1 MVKSTGKCRK
11 NKIAYFEKL
20 LNNFIAIWYGKI
32 MVIVQTKKNNYV
44 LLARLYK
51 STDRAIALFTVS
63 ALALPSHKMFSFW
76 LKFLKA
82 DISWTS
88 GWI

>member
-1 MVKSTGKCRK
+1 MVKSTGKCLK
-11 NKIAYFEKL
+11 KKIVYFEKL

-32 MVIVQTKKNNYV
+32 MFIVQTKKNNYV
-44 LLARLYK
+44 LLACLYK

-63 ALALPSHKMFSFW
+63 ALALPSHKMF
-76 LKFLKA
+76 KFLVEVFKA
-82 DISWTS
+82 DISWTT